1 LTLEVGSLMILPP
14 VDEVVKIY
22 SKFIEKEDVDSANRF
37 LASVA
42 AMAAYAAN
50 AGLDPEEVRKYVEEL
65 REKIV
70 EGPEMLNP
78 YVFGLLG
85 DIIED
90 PTDLERLKERMAQ
103 IWGMEQLG
111 LED

>member
-1 LTLEVGSLMILPP
+1 MILPP
-14 VDEVVKIY
+14 IDEVVKVY
-22 SKFIEKEDVDSANRF
+22 SKFIDKEDVDSANRF

-42 AMAAYAAN
+42 AMAAYYAA
-50 AGLDPEEVRKYVEEL
+50 AEGKGEEVRKYIEEL

-85 DIIED
+85 DLIED
-90 PTDLERLKERMAQ
+90 PSDLEAVKERLRL
-103 IWGMEQLG
+103 IWGMDQLG

>member
-1 LTLEVGSLMILPP
+1 MILPP

-22 SKFIEKEDVDSANRF
+22 SKYIENEDVDSANRF

-42 AMAAYAAN
+42 AMAAYAAKV
-50 AGLDPEEVRKYVEEL
+50 GLDPEEVRRYVEEL
-65 REKIV
+65 RDKIV
-70 EGPEMLNP
+70 EGPEMINP

-85 DIIED
+85 DLIDD
-90 PTDLERLKERMAQ
+90 PTNLEAVKERLRL
-103 IWGMEQLG
+103 IWSMDVLG

>member
-1 LTLEVGSLMILPP
+1 MFLPP
-14 VDEVVKIY
+14 IEEVVKIY
-22 SKFIEKEDVDSANRF
+22 SKYVEQEDIDSANRF

-42 AMAAYAAN
+42 AMAAYAAR
-50 AGLDPEEVRKYVEEL
+50 AGLNPEEVRKYIDEL

-70 EGPEMLNP
+70 EGPEMINP

-85 DIIED
+85 DLIED
-90 PTDLERLKERMAQ
+90 PTNIEAVKERLRF
-103 IWGMEQLG
+103 IWSMDELG

>member
-1 LTLEVGSLMILPP
+1 VVLPP
-14 VDEVVKIY
+14 IDEVIKIY
-22 SKFIEKEDVDSANRF
+22 SKYVDEEDIDSANRF

-42 AMAAYAAN
+42 AVAAYAAR
-50 AGLDPEEVRKYVEEL
+50 AGLDPEKVRNYVDEL

-70 EGPEMLNP
+70 EGPEMINP

-85 DIIED
+85 DLIED
-90 PTDLERLKERMAQ
+90 PTNIEAVKERLRL
-103 IWGMEQLG
+103 IWSMDELG

>member
-1 LTLEVGSLMILPP
+1 MILPP

-22 SKFIEKEDVDSANRF
+22 SKYIEREDVDSANRF
-37 LASVA
+37 LACVA
-42 AMAAYAAN
+42 ALAAYAAN
-50 AGLDPEEVRKYVEEL
+50 AGLDPEEVKRYAEEL

-85 DIIED
+85 DMIED
-90 PTDLERLKERMAQ
+90 PTNLEKIKERMML